1 MLQSPTERAEEDA
14 REKNEAFEKFLSNPT
29 TQLLI
34 SLIPPSQ
41 TEDAVKTVL
50 LTAFDAGYSIGL
62 GRAVKGIIKAMMS
75 KEERR

>member
-1 MLQSPTERAEEDA
+1 MQTQLERIEEDE
-14 REKNEAFEKFLSNPT
+14 REKNESFKKFLADPT

-50 LTAFDAGYSIGL
+50 LAAFSAGYSTGL
-62 GRAVKGIIKAMMS
+62 GCAVKGIIKAMMS